1 MKKKPAITKPATSSV
16 LTLHAFFS
24 KLPLAGVGAD
34 FAIAARTRPGQ
45 SAYASLLGLIPGDES
60 DEEFIHALEELSP
73 DAVKALDAALAK
85 IA

>member
-16 LTLHAFFS
+16 LTLHA
-24 KLPLAGVGAD
+24 

>member
-1 MKKKPAITKPATSSV
+1 MKHTSFSISRKETIRKSFGDT
-16 LTLHAFFS
+16 TLYRF
-24 KLPLAGVGAD
+24 LGAD

>member
-16 LTLHAFFS
+16 LTLHA
-24 KLPLAGVGAD
+24 

-60 DEEFIHALEELSP
+60 DEEFIHALEELPAQQPPMSTIEVLP
-73 DAVKALDAALAK
+73 PESRESIALT
-85 IA
+85 I

>member
-16 LTLHAFFS
+16 LT
-24 KLPLAGVGAD
+24 D